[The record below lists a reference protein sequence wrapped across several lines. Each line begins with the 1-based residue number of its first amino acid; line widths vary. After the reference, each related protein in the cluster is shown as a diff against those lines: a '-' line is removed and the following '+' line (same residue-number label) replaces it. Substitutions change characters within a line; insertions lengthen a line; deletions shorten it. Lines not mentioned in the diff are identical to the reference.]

1 MQLVEHRVLRTI
13 LLTEVICKKMKTLK
27 IILPILVLSLL
38 QGCGKEV
45 DVRSEKVYK
54 TIHYRAT
61 ASGSDVSKASLN
73 ASDQYIFEATD
84 RLFVCDAAT
93 GGTNLYGAL
102 TLVSGAGERVAY
114 FEGDLACA
122 EDFDL
127 LSTTP
132 ISVTLVGVTGN
143 TGTDKIHTVSGGKL
157 IGTSY
162 PDDLYASTLTEAVQK
177 FSNFTCS
184 STFGATTFTL
194 SQQSTFLVC
203 SVKMSQSDLPVDT
216 DVTVSLENASST
228 VWEGTVTSA
237 ASGSVSRLSFV
248 IPFEGGTAL
257 SDASLACSW
266 TGGIGSMT
274 IDDIADED
282 LLANRYYNITRS
294 TFHYDGFRITAIQD
308 NTDVTFNYCD
318 ANIEYSLD
326 SGETWTAYTTIKAIK
341 LGADEDICFRGQ
353 RSDYKNIKND
363 EYETPNTTPVF
374 TATKK
379 CYISGNV
386 MSLLADDDDNE
397 ATIAANAF
405 NGAFSKGTSSINY
418 IDIHPTED
426 LILPATIL
434 GEKCYKNMF
443 RYCTNL
449 TRLPDLPATTV
460 SVDCYRGMFR
470 QCTSL
475 QTVSLELPADELQKD
490 CYREMFRDCS
500 GLTSV
505 SKGLLPATQLAE
517 TCYQQMFSACQFATP
532 PDLPAT
538 TLATG
543 CYYQMFSTCTLLTT
557 SPDLNAPTLV
567 ATCYFQMFVGCSSL
581 ANVKCLATTKS
592 ASQCTSDWLKNVSAS
607 GTFTRDSGTT
617 WSRNA
622 SGIPSGWTV
631 DPAM

>member
-1 MQLVEHRVLRTI
+1 MRTI
-13 LLTEVICKKMKTLK
+13 LFPEVICKKMKTLK
-27 IILPILVLSLL
+27 VILPLLVLSLL

-54 TIHYRAT
+54 TIHYSAT
-61 ASGSDVSKASLN
+61 ASGSNVSKASLN

-84 RLFVCDAAT
+84 RLFICDAAT

-122 EDFDL
+122 EDFES
-127 LSTTP
+127 LSASTP
-132 ISVTLVGVTGN
+132 ISVTLVGVTGA

-157 IGTSY
+157 TGTSY
-162 PDDLYASTLTEAVQK
+162 PDDLYASSLAEAVQK

-184 STFGATTFTL
+184 TTFGTTTFTL
-194 SQQSTFLVC
+194 SQQSAFLVC
-203 SVKMSQSDLPVDT
+203 SVKMNPSDLPVDT
-216 DVTVSLENASST
+216 DVAVSFVNASST

-237 ASGSVSRLSFV
+237 SHGSVSRLSFV

-257 SDASLACSW
+257 DGASLACSW

-282 LLANRYYNITRS
+282 LLANKYYNITRS
-294 TFHYDGFRITAIQD
+294 TFHYDGFRITAIED
-308 NTDVTFNYCD
+308 NTKVTFNYWG
-318 ANIEYSLD
+318 ANDHIEYSLD
-326 SGETWTAYTTIKAIK
+326 SGETWTAYTAQKAITIN
-341 LGADEDICFRGQ
+341 AEEDICFKGQ
-353 RSDYKNIKND
+353 RSDYKNIDPND
-363 EYETPNTTPVF
+363 QWETPAGNPVF
-374 TATKK
+374 TATQK

-386 MSLLADDDDNE
+386 MSLLLDDDDDE
-397 ATIAANAF
+397 TTIAANAF
-405 NGAFSKGTSSINY
+405 NGAFSKGNSEINY
-418 IDIHPTED
+418 IDINPD
-426 LILPATIL
+426 PLKPLILPATVL

-443 RYCTNL
+443 RYCSKL

-470 QCTSL
+470 KCTSL
-475 QTVSLELPADELQKD
+475 QTVSLVLPASELQKD

-543 CYYQMFSTCTLLTT
+543 CYYQMFSNCTQLTT
-557 SPDLNAPTLV
+557 APDLNAPTLV
-567 ATCYFQMFVGCSSL
+567 ATCYFQMFVGCGSL
-581 ANVKCLATTKS
+581 ASVKCLATTKS
-592 ASQCTSDWLKNVSAS
+592 ASQCTSDWLKSVSAS
-607 GTFTRDSGTT
+607 GTFTKDSGTS
-617 WSRNA
+617 WNRNT
-622 SGIPSGWTV
+622 SGIPSDWSIV
-631 DPAM
+631 NAN